1 MIQLCVCVCVC
12 VANFRK
18 WNYISE
24 RTADL
29 KLPMCRP
36 LKGIKG
42 VQPSDVTSPHTHIL
56 EICVTCHWLLKRSVT
71 LSRII
76 RKIHDSERRAAD
88 GATTDASLQISSNF
102 YFKFWTLVPSSL
114 SLSIDFREMPNG
126 PGEKVLW
133 GETSGATME
142 VFLLSLPPPGGW
154 CDSSGTRPH
163 PIWLAATFCPE
174 PPLSHIPSQF
184 IP

>member
-42 VQPSDVTSPHTHIL
+42 VQPSDVTSTHTHIL
-56 EICVTCHWLLKRSVT
+56 EICVTCH
-71 LSRII
+71 
-76 RKIHDSERRAAD
+76 
-88 GATTDASLQISSNF
+88 
-102 YFKFWTLVPSSL
+102 
-114 SLSIDFREMPNG
+114 
-126 PGEKVLW
+126 
-133 GETSGATME
+133 
-142 VFLLSLPPPGGW
+142 
-154 CDSSGTRPH
+154 
-163 PIWLAATFCPE
+163 
-174 PPLSHIPSQF
+174 
-184 IP
+184 